1 MTNPTTRF
9 RQSGSLVAGLLI
21 GLAIVVATFAA
32 TDAASSAWQA
42 LLIFVAPAVLV
53 LGLALQV
60 LVTAAPRR
68 RPCAARRAQGFRG
81 RTDTDGRC
89 AVSPRHGPAIA
100 VRSRRR

>member
-32 TDAASSAWQA
+32 TDAAASAWPA
-42 LLIFVAPAVLV
+42 LLIFVAAAVLV

-60 LVTAAPRR
+60 VVTAAPRR
-68 RPCAARRAQGFRG
+68 RPAPRDGHRVLAGGLTPMVDAR
-81 RTDTDGRC
+81 
-89 AVSPRHGPAIA
+89 
-100 VRSRRR
+100 